1 MKYTKFHL
9 DKTTKQYKIQIIN
22 SLKLIT
28 MKKFLFFA
36 ASAIALFASCQKTE
50 VNYEGNPQEI
60 SFFAVNQTAT
70 KAPVEGN
77 AFPVDYNMQVAAYLA
92 AGDGV
97 AVGGANYFDG
107 VTFAHGGTYW
117 AGGKYWPVSAAT
129 LNFLAVAPQVNSV
142 VTTEFDGTTVV
153 SESTTT
159 VAGNSTAATQY
170 DVMYAVARKE
180 KTAGSAPGAVDA
192 VFKHAYSWL
201 DFKFKVSNTE
211 TGAPTIKINSV
222 TVYDVATDGTL
233 TVAVTNATSST
244 VEMTATPSWSA
255 TGVSTGIAVPEKTA
269 TGVLTK
275 TDNLTNTLTEYYKGL
290 LLVPEKP
297 MSKFVIDYT
306 TTLGGDVHNF
316 TYTYTP
322 ATALTWDAGKKYT
335 YEITMTLSQIEVT
348 PSVTDWDVT
357 TPATPVPLG

>member
-1 MKYTKFHL
+1 MKR
-9 DKTTKQYKIQIIN
+9 
-22 SLKLIT
+22 
-28 MKKFLFFA
+28 FLFFA
-36 ASAIALFASCQKTE
+36 ASAIALFASCQKTV
-50 VNYEGNPQEI
+50 VNYEGTPQEI
-60 SFFAVNQTAT
+60 SFFAVNKGAT
-70 KAPVEGN
+70 KAPVESED
-77 AFPVDYNMQVAAYLA
+77 FPEDYNMQVAAYLA

-97 AVGGANYFDG
+97 TADDYFDG
-107 VTFAHGGTYW
+107 VTFEKGTTYW

-159 VAGNSTAATQY
+159 VVGNSIATTQY
-170 DVMYAVARKE
+170 DVMYAVARKA
-180 KTAGSAPGAVDA
+180 KTAGSAPGAVAA

-233 TVAVTNATSST
+233 TVAVTNATDPT
-244 VEMTATPSWSA
+244 AEMTATPSWSA

-306 TTLGGDVHNF
+306 TTLGTDVHNF

-322 ATALTWDAGKKYT
+322 ATAPTWAAGKKYT
-335 YEITMTLSQIEVT
+335 YEITMTLSQIEVN
-348 PSVTDWDVT
+348 PSVTDWDPQIST
-357 TPATPVPLG
+357 EVPLG